1 MAGATRLAA
10 NLWLAATLAL
20 WLAATL
26 VFWLAAP
33 APAQAGALPAS
44 AAIDIRQTVEYRRPS
59 AIAFLPLE
67 GYELP
72 VLDYVEDIL
81 LAAGIE
87 PAPPGAAADAT
98 IAVTLTARASGGLY
112 PDHGMSYLYSGAE
125 IAGEIAIDGPGD
137 AHSAGDFASVI
148 QRPFR
153 LTLNPGYERPANAP
167 FLQAFEQPDGFI
179 ESLCLALAAA
189 WGTDAVVPALD
200 EARPAIR
207 YAAAAA
213 LGDVGDAAAIPA
225 LARALADEHERVR
238 WEAAW
243 ALGRIGDMAAVPDLI
258 AALRDGSQDVRWFAS
273 WSLRAITGENI
284 GPDYDMWSA
293 WWESREAPA
302 QG

>member
-1 MAGATRLAA
+1 MAGTARLAA
-10 NLWLAATLAL
+10 ALAL
-20 WLAATL
+20 W
-26 VFWLAAP
+26 
-33 APAQAGALPAS
+33 ALPAAVPADDIPDDIS
-44 AAIDIRQTVEYRRPS
+44 ALPAAVAIDVRQSVEYRRPS
-59 AIAFLPLE
+59 ALAFLPLE
-67 GYELP
+67 NYELP

-87 PAPPGAAADAT
+87 PVPAGEGVAT
-98 IAVTLTARASGGLY
+98 VAVALTARASGGLY
-112 PDHGMSYLYSGAE
+112 PEHGMAYLYSGAE

-137 AHSAGDFASVI
+137 AHGRDDFSSVV

-167 FLQAFEQPDGFI
+167 FMRAFEQPDGFI
-179 ESLCLALAAA
+179 ESLCRALAAA
-189 WGTDAVVPALD
+189 WGTAAVVPALD
-200 EARPAIR
+200 EDRPAIR
-207 YAAAAA
+207 FAAAAA
-213 LGDVGDAAAIPA
+213 LGDVGDGASVAP

-243 ALGRIGDMAAVPDLI
+243 SLGRIGDAIAVPDLI
-258 AALRDGSQDVRWFAS
+258 AALRDPSQDVRWFAS

-284 GPDYDMWSA
+284 GPDYDLWSA

>member
-1 MAGATRLAA
+1 MAAIAPRGARLG
-10 NLWLAATLAL
+10 LAL
-20 WLAATL
+20 ALGAALIAT
-26 VFWLAAP
+26 ARAD
-33 APAQAGALPAS
+33 ALPAA

-87 PAPPGAAADAT
+87 PVAGGEGQPGGAT
-98 IAVTLTARASGGLY
+98 VAIALTARASGGLY
-112 PDHGMSYLYSGAE
+112 PEHGMSYLYSGAE

-137 AHSAGDFASVI
+137 AHGAGQFSSVV

-167 FLQAFEQPDGFI
+167 FLEAFEQPGGFI
-179 ESLCLALAAA
+179 EGFCQALAAA
-189 WGTDAVVPALD
+189 WGTAAIVPALD
-200 EARPAIR
+200 EPRPAIR
-207 YAAAAA
+207 YAAATA
-213 LGDVGDAAAIPA
+213 LGNTGDAAAIAP

-243 ALGRIGDMAAVPDLI
+243 SLGRIGDAVAVPDLI
-258 AALRDGSQDVRWFAS
+258 AALRDPSQDVRWFAS
-273 WSLRAITGENI
+273 WSLRAITGEDI
-284 GPDYDMWSA
+284 GPDYDLWSA
-293 WWESREAPA
+293 WWESRGQPA